1 MLVIIMLRFTCAEKN
16 IKIYLGKHIKVWK
29 YYDHNVVT
37 THVASSQNEENVI
50 NEKIGEEWAKY

>member
-1 MLVIIMLRFTCAEKN
+1 MVKKT
-16 IKIYLGKHIKVWK
+16 YLGKHIKVSK

-50 NEKIGEEWAKY
+50 NEKIEEEWAKY

>member
-1 MLVIIMLRFTCAEKN
+1 MLVIIMLRFTCGE
-16 IKIYLGKHIKVWK
+16 KIYLGKHIKVWK